1 MDWQS
6 ELTGSA
12 MWFVQTLTWV
22 TAAFAVAFF
31 LLTRHTDTGRKFW
44 HITKQ
49 CLTNTSIIKTVLMVV
64 VLIAFVLIEVRIS
77 VLNTFFYNGLY
88 TSLQEMKPDAFWF
101 FALINASL
109 VGIKVIQEIIDVLI
123 GQVFEIRW
131 LEKLNAVLLNRWLD
145 NQNYYRLSRPD
156 NAKPDNIDQRI
167 EQDATAFITDTLE
180 MVRGVLNAI
189 LSSIE
194 FTIILW
200 GLSGVLVLAG
210 IEIPKGV
217 VFLVYG
223 FIITATVISV
233 WIGRPLIRLNFEKEH
248 RHGDYRYALVR
259 VRDHAESIAFYQGER
274 QEKRS
279 LTAYFRAIIDNRWAI
294 IKRSLGLG
302 GFNTGVTQF
311 AMLLPIMLQAPRFFA
326 GQIKL
331 GDVHQT
337 VQSFNRL
344 MRALS
349 FFRLFYEDF
358 TLYQARVNRLHG
370 FLNSLDNIDKKAD
383 KADSDTHQTRD
394 ETLAQS
400 ADVRLALQQFGLMS
414 GGGQL
419 LFCPVDMVLRRGDRL
434 LIQGESGV
442 GKTSLLRAMAGIY
455 PLPTVGAMYL
465 DVQQK
470 LHFTPQKTYV
480 PQGSLRDVVTYPAM
494 VVDDE
499 SIAKWLSVVGLKQ
512 LAKRLDDIEDWQAYL
527 SPGQAQR
534 IGFARIL
541 LARPD
546 VIFLDEATSALDE
559 ANEKLMYTLLA
570 TYLPD
575 SVVVSIGHRSSLH
588 EFHHKTIQVTR
599 AVHSNAHDGL

>member
-22 TAAFAVAFF
+22 TVAFAVAFF
-31 LLTRHTDTGRKFW
+31 ILTRHTDTGRKFW
-44 HITKQ
+44 HITKP

-145 NQNYYRLSRPD
+145 NQNYYRLSRPN

-259 VRDHAESIAFYQGER
+259 VRDHAESIAFYQGEK
-274 QEKRS
+274 QEKLS
-279 LTAYFRAIIDNRWAI
+279 LSAYFRAIIDNRWAI
-294 IKRSLGLG
+294 VRRSLGLG

-358 TLYQARVNRLHG
+358 TLYQARVNRLYG
-370 FLNSLDNIDKKAD
+370 FLHSLDKIDKKPDTTESVSAD
-383 KADSDTHQTRD
+383 LS
-394 ETLAQS
+394 AQS
-400 ADVRLALQQFGLMS
+400 PSEAKLALQQFGLMNKK
-414 GGGQL
+414 GHL
-419 LFCPVDMVLRRGDRL
+419 LFSPVDVVLNRGDGL

-455 PLPTVGAMYL
+455 PLPTVGAMHIAML
-465 DVQQK
+465 QK
-470 LHFTPQKTYV
+470 LHFTPQKSYI

-494 VVDDE
+494 VADDE
-499 SIAKWLSVVGLKQ
+499 SIAKWLSVVGLKR

-534 IGFARIL
+534 IGFVRIL

-559 ANEKLMYTLLA
+559 ANEKLMYALLA
-570 TYLPD
+570 THLPD
-575 SVVVSIGHRSSLH
+575 SVVVSIGHRSSLL

-599 AVHSNAHDGL
+599 AVHSNAHNGL

>member
-22 TAAFAVAFF
+22 TVAFAVAFF
-31 LLTRHTDTGRKFW
+31 ILTRHTDTGRKFW
-44 HITKQ
+44 HITKP

-145 NQNYYRLSRPD
+145 NQNYYRLSRPN

-259 VRDHAESIAFYQGER
+259 VRDHAESIAFYQGEK
-274 QEKRS
+274 QEKLS
-279 LTAYFRAIIDNRWAI
+279 LSAYFRAIIDNRWAI
-294 IKRSLGLG
+294 VRRSLGLG

-358 TLYQARVNRLHG
+358 TLYQARVNRLYG
-370 FLNSLDNIDKKAD
+370 FLHSLDKIDKKPDTTESVSAD
-383 KADSDTHQTRD
+383 LS
-394 ETLAQS
+394 AQS
-400 ADVRLALQQFGLMS
+400 PSEAKLALQQFGLMNKK
-414 GGGQL
+414 GHL
-419 LFCPVDMVLRRGDRL
+419 LFSPVDVVLNRGDRL

-455 PLPTVGAMYL
+455 PLPTVGAMHIAML
-465 DVQQK
+465 QK
-470 LHFTPQKTYV
+470 LHFTPQKSYI

-494 VVDDE
+494 VADDE
-499 SIAKWLSVVGLKQ
+499 SIAKWLSVVGLKR

-534 IGFARIL
+534 IGFVRIL

-559 ANEKLMYTLLA
+559 ANEKLMYALLA
-570 TYLPD
+570 THLPD
-575 SVVVSIGHRSSLH
+575 SVVVSIGHRSSLL

-599 AVHSNAHDGL
+599 AVHSNAHNGL

>member
-22 TAAFAVAFF
+22 TVAFAVAFF
-31 LLTRHTDTGRKFW
+31 ILTRHTDTGRKFW
-44 HITKQ
+44 HITKP

-259 VRDHAESIAFYQGER
+259 VRDHAESIAFYQGEK
-274 QEKRS
+274 QEKLS
-279 LTAYFRAIIDNRWAI
+279 LSAYFRAIIDNRWAI
-294 IKRSLGLG
+294 VRRSLGLG

-358 TLYQARVNRLHG
+358 TLYQARVNRLYG
-370 FLNSLDNIDKKAD
+370 FLHSLDKIDKKPDTTESVSAD
-383 KADSDTHQTRD
+383 LS
-394 ETLAQS
+394 AQS
-400 ADVRLALQQFGLMS
+400 PSEAKLALQQFGLMNKK
-414 GGGQL
+414 GHL
-419 LFCPVDMVLRRGDRL
+419 LFSPVDVVLNRGDRL

-455 PLPTVGAMYL
+455 PLPTVGAMHIAML
-465 DVQQK
+465 QK
-470 LHFTPQKTYV
+470 LHFTPQKSYI

-494 VVDDE
+494 VADDE
-499 SIAKWLSVVGLKQ
+499 SIAKWLSVVGLKR

-534 IGFARIL
+534 IGFVRIL

-559 ANEKLMYTLLA
+559 ANEKLMYALLA
-570 TYLPD
+570 THLPD
-575 SVVVSIGHRSSLH
+575 SVVMSIGHRSSLL

-599 AVHSNAHDGL
+599 AVHSNAHNGL